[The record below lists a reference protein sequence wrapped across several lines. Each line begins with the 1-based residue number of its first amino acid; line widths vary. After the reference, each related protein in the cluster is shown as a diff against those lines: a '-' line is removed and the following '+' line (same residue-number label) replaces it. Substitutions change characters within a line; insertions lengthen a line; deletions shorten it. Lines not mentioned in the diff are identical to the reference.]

1 MAKLDHT
8 RRVLKYE
15 LLGLFLLVLGVVTL
29 GDLGAVGQALDDLC
43 IMIAGNWHFLVPLYL
58 VWVAL
63 FIMIRRNRFRYTQ
76 TQIGILILLFVIV
89 TWSELELYTQAAAQ
103 LGAGANLLH
112 ITQVGIS
119 SLTQSLQVLILS
131 PTGTTL
137 PPADAGGG
145 MVGYALFAG
154 LKYLF
159 SVTGT
164 LLVMIACMLAALV
177 LITRKSLVGFIE
189 NGSRYFERHLDRG
202 WTGLMRSLARGLQ
215 GGSTV
220 PKKGGVASGARKAA
234 RRKTESALSSDA
246 DESDHELDALA
257 DGPDEGG
264 EKVRR
269 ARKTVASRKS
279 RKSGSP
285 ETDSAPVAVAPDDG
299 QDNSFPFPDFGVPYD
314 SEPPFENFF
323 ADPVQD
329 SDADVAAVGTPVDGI
344 DTALDHVAIHV
355 DEQRARMSL
364 QIPREERK
372 ALAPDPLS
380 VVMAQTTQS
389 PQGVD
394 GQPTAAMSA
403 PRPYRIPDVRLLDRG
418 GGHRGDAS
426 AAQRDLQQNARK
438 LAETFASFG
447 VEVKVVGYSRGP
459 TVTRYEIQPAVGVK
473 VSRIVSLSDDLALA
487 LAARDIRIE
496 APIPGKSAIG
506 IEVPNKEIAVVHF
519 REVLE
524 TDTFNEAKSLLTIA
538 LGKDIAGNTIVGDLA
553 RMPHIL
559 VAGATGS
566 GKSVCINGII
576 ASILFRARPDQVKFI
591 LIDPKMV
598 ELGVYNGI
606 PHLFAP
612 VVTEARRAAAA
623 LRKVIAE
630 MEHRYELFSKAKVR
644 DLERY
649 NAYAVAND
657 KPPLPLIVVIIDEL
671 ADLMMVA
678 PGDVETAIC
687 RLAQMARASGIHLV
701 VATQRPSVDVI
712 TGLIKSNIPSRIAFA
727 VSSGVDSRTILDGSG
742 AEKLLGRGDML
753 YMPVGASK
761 PLRIQG
767 AFLSEAE
774 VEKLVEFTRRQQEAE
789 YLDDFSVLP
798 DEAAMDGAEE
808 LDPLFEEAVKL
819 VVESEQAST
828 SFLQRKLKVGYAR
841 AARLVDSL
849 EQMGIVGAFDNSKPR
864 EVYMTREQ
872 WLERQSNLG

>member
-215 GGSTV
+215 GGSTA

-234 RRKTESALSSDA
+234 RRKTESARSSDA
-246 DESDHELDALA
+246 DASDHELDALA

-329 SDADVAAVGTPVDGI
+329 SDTDVAAVGTPVDGI

>member
-15 LLGLFLLVLGVVTL
+15 LLGLFLLVLGIVTL

-43 IMIAGNWHFLVPLYL
+43 IMVAGNWHFLVPLYL

-63 FIMIRRNRFRYTQ
+63 FVMIKRHRFRYTQ
-76 TQIGILILLFVIV
+76 MQIGLLILLFVTV
-89 TWSELELYTQAAAQ
+89 TWSELDLYTQAAAQ
-103 LGAGANLLH
+103 LGPDPNLLH
-112 ITQVGIS
+112 ITQVGIT
-119 SLTQSLQVLILS
+119 SLTQSLQVLIVS
-131 PTGTTL
+131 PSGSTL

-145 MVGYALFAG
+145 MLGYALFAG

-159 SVTGT
+159 SVVGT
-164 LLVMIACMLAALV
+164 LLVMIAFLLAALV
-177 LITRKSLVGFIE
+177 LMTRKSLVGFIE
-189 NGSRYFERHLDRG
+189 NGSRYFERRFDRG
-202 WTGLMRSLARGLQ
+202 WTGLMRSLARHARGSAP
-215 GGSTV
+215 GGHGV
-220 PKKGGVASGARKAA
+220 EPGKGPRSKARKAVPA
-234 RRKTESALSSDA
+234 QESDDHGDRQWEEGSEASLLSEASSDKPQRVSKPSRRKRKT
-246 DESDHELDALA
+246 HI
-257 DGPDEGG
+257 PDE
-264 EKVRR
+264 
-269 ARKTVASRKS
+269 APTFD
-279 RKSGSP
+279 
-285 ETDSAPVAVAPDDG
+285 TAPVQV
-299 QDNSFPFPDFGVPYD
+299 QENVFPFPDFGVPYD
-314 SEPPFENFF
+314 SEPPFEDFF
-323 ADPVQD
+323 EEANGNSGADSEMDVQATRE
-329 SDADVAAVGTPVDGI
+329 SNNASETQVDF
-344 DTALDHVAIHV
+344 
-355 DEQRARMSL
+355 DESKGRMSFRL
-364 QIPREERK
+364 PKEEAK
-372 ALAPDPLS
+372 PLAPDPLP
-380 VVMAQTTQS
+380 VVLAQATRNEPGDATEH
-389 PQGVD
+389 PAAV
-394 GQPTAAMSA
+394 TAV
-403 PRPYRIPDVRLLDRG
+403 RPYRVPDVRILDRG
-418 GGHRGDAS
+418 GGQRGDAA
-426 AAQRDLQQNARK
+426 AAQRELQQNARK

-459 TVTRYEIQPAVGVK
+459 AVTRYEIQPAVGVK

-506 IEVPNKEIAVVHF
+506 IEVPNKEIAVVTF

-524 TDTFNEAKSLLTIA
+524 TDTFSNAKSLLTIA

-657 KPPLPLIVVIIDEL
+657 KSPLPLIVVIIDEL

-712 TGLIKSNIPSRIAFA
+712 TGLIKSNIPSRIAFS

-767 AFLSEAE
+767 AFLSELE

-798 DEAAMDGAEE
+798 DESGSGGAED

-872 WLERQSNLG
+872 WLERQSSSSSLG